1 MRNFCK
7 TFRENI
13 LLTLFSGNLWIEL
26 SAPLESKC
34 GKRWDVLDNIK
45 PTKVAGN
52 SFARDK

>member
-52 SFARDK
+52 SFVRDK